1 MGPERS
7 AAKVSG
13 LSQAD
18 QKEGARTFVKGFV
31 QEPGASRKLNRL
43 PPVFEESLA
52 HIVST
57 LTLKNHPAQSGTK
70 AET

>member
-1 MGPERS
+1 MS
-7 AAKVSG
+7 AAKESG

-57 LTLKNHPAQSGTK
+57 LTL
-70 AET
+70 